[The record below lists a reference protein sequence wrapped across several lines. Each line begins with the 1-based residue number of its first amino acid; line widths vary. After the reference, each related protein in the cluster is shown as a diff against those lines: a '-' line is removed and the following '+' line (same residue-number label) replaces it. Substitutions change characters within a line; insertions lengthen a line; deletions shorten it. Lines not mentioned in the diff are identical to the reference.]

1 MKNKQRALR
10 RHHLDRVKKK
20 RKHYWHGNAGADP
33 RSAGLCLGTPCLCS
47 CWMCGNQ
54 RKYHGL
60 TIQER
65 KSIGDQVE

>member
-10 RHHLDRVKKK
+10 RHHLDRLKKK
-20 RKHYWHGNAGADP
+20 RKH
-33 RSAGLCLGTPCLCS
+33 
-47 CWMCGNQ
+47 
-54 RKYHGL
+54 HGL